1 MAAGSLPK
9 TWRSPQDVVIDRL
22 RPASE
27 GGIITLSANG
37 KKIGEGR
44 VEMTTPFKYALAEG
58 QDIGEDSGSP
68 IDSRQTPP
76 FNFTSQVWSSDRGI
90 EIACD
95 SRHSTFWSKI
105 RTAGGDGNRGGRSWP
120 QTSFR
125 SLWMSLRRTSL
136 PG

>member
-9 TWRSPQDVVIDRL
+9 TWRSPQDVVMDRL

-68 IDSRQTPP
+68 DRLPP
-76 FNFTSQVWSSDRGI
+76 NATVQL
-90 EIACD
+90 
-95 SRHSTFWSKI
+95 HQ
-105 RTAGGDGNRGGRSWP
+105 P
-120 QTSFR
+120 
-125 SLWMSLRRTSL
+125 SLVE
-136 PG
+136 